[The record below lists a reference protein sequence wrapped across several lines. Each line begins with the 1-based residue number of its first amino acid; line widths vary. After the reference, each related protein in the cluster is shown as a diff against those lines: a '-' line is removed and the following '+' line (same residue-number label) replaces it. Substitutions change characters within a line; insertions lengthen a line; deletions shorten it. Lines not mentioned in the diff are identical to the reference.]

1 MKKNNE
7 KGFMLIE
14 TLLVSLFVAGT
25 LIYLYVQFSNLNR
38 NYNDSF
44 AYNTVG
50 GLYALVD
57 VKDFLEVNI
66 TSVEDE
72 IYDNSYSDDIC
83 AIIPDS
89 EYCYQLLEAEN
100 IKTLIVAYNDLS
112 NSNIPSNLDEGF
124 KDFINKVNPVGEEDF
139 RIVAEF
145 NDNTYATL
153 RF

>member
-14 TLLVSLFVAGT
+14 TLLVSLFVGGT

-38 NYNDSF
+38 SYNDSF
-44 AYNTVG
+44 SYNTVG
-50 GLYALVD
+50 SLYSLVD
-57 VKDFLEVNI
+57 VKDFLYVNFP
-66 TSVEDE
+66 SVEAE
-72 IYDNSYSDDIC
+72 IYTNTYSTNIC

-89 EYCYQLLEAEN
+89 EYCNKLLIAEN
-100 IKTLIVAYNDLS
+100 IKTLLVAYNDLS
-112 NSNIPSNLDEGF
+112 NSNIPTNLDEDF
-124 KDFINKVNPVGEEDF
+124 KDFINKINPAGEEEF
-139 RIVAEF
+139 RLVAQF